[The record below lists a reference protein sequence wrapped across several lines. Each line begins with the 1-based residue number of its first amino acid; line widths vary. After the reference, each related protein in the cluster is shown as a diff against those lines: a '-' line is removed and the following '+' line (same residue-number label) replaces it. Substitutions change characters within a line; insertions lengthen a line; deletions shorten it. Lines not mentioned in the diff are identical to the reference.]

1 MSISPLRSPIKYPGG
16 KRKLFA
22 EINQRLPPGSFK
34 YAEPFF
40 GGGSIGL
47 QLAGE
52 GRLTRLVAGEACGPV
67 RAFWEAVVM
76 KPDDLRAILVKI
88 AERFKLGHAPEV
100 FQEIRERVNQ
110 SQRRVESLEDPLSIV
125 GLGGRMLALN
135 QTCMNGLVRFNSSG
149 EFNAPVG
156 KKQDGS
162 YYQFQPDFEHLDRVR
177 AALVGAW
184 FEMHPSW
191 RTVTEQVMGDD
202 GESSQWAIYM
212 DPPYTGGFVDY
223 TAEGW
228 SSDDDIELYEAARGL
243 GAVRGRVVISQPDTE
258 WARDCCSSILKGWQV
273 DKIQVGRPINSDGQ
287 GRGPVG
293 ELLIWNKPVERV
305 TVPVQSEALM
315 KEVARLQDAGA
326 LPTHV
331 TPSQLADFAYGNT
344 KIENKNMTRKV
355 AKEAVDKLLTAASD
369 DNCGLA

>member
-16 KRKLFA
+16 KRKLFT

-67 RAFWEAVVM
+67 RAFWEALHTGTLPGGIHEWIMRMSTDRGPEDFALWRNRLNRLV
-76 KPDDLRAILVKI
+76 KSDQLEKHADLRAKMGAL
-88 AERFKLGHAPEV
+88 FY
-100 FQEIRERVNQ
+100 
-110 SQRRVESLEDPLSIV
+110 
-125 GLGGRMLALN
+125 ALN

-149 EFNAPVG
+149 EFNAPIG
-156 KKQDGS
+156 KKQDSS

-177 AALVGAW
+177 AALVGAR
-184 FEMHPSW
+184 FEIRPSW
-191 RTVTEQVMGDD
+191 RAVTELVMGDD
-202 GESSQWAIYM
+202 GEPSQWAIYM

-228 SSDDDIELYEAARGL
+228 STDDDIELYEAAREL
-243 GAVRGRVVISQPDTE
+243 GTVRGRVVISQPDTE
-258 WARDCCSSILKGWQV
+258 WARDCCDSILKGWQV

-293 ELLIWNKPVERV
+293 ELLIWNKPVEKVWVPVTGTINFSCGQDKPAERV
-305 TVPVQSEALM
+305 TVP
-315 KEVARLQDAGA
+315 
-326 LPTHV
+326 
-331 TPSQLADFAYGNT
+331 ADPAQIVLNISF
-344 KIENKNMTRKV
+344 
-355 AKEAVDKLLTAASD
+355 ASD